1 LQRALLESN
10 AFIKKDIE
18 NTELSENKLI
28 DDLDSAYC
36 HEIDG
41 ENSQHKFTC
50 MIEDCN
56 KAFPDQASLRKH

>member
-1 LQRALLESN
+1 V
-10 AFIKKDIE
+10 FIKKEIE
-18 NTELSENKLI
+18 NPELSENKLI

-41 ENSQHKFTC
+41 ENNQHKFTC

-56 KAFPDQASLRKH
+56 KAFPD